1 MSGSKSLRQD
11 TPELQEY
18 TILRQDSNTELQPLH
33 DDSSKITLQGPV
45 GPEGGIAFEQEVQNR
60 INRGET
66 TSGMWYLSE
75 YEEKARKPTWHDRQE
90 ELITIATF
98 LFLNKHTFEE
108 TIRRIKKLVPNGIK
122 LMARNYF
129 KMRHD
134 DPIKERAFNG
144 VNFAIERL
152 NSRTRQ
158 KINENY
164 KIFLA
169 LWNSYNEREDTSLI
183 YLLTLDLP
191 TEEDDFAG
199 REVLKW
205 DDLLN
210 QINQT
215 KLKKFKKRLS
225 LLGWVENP
233 PSDEETK
240 LVARQFINR
249 ANRLKDLKIINKNWL
264 QLVDILENDFIKKN
278 RVRLTASDTASA
290 VAEGAKCIGK
300 KCAVVANTAVQKL
313 GKIFSRKKKESG
325 GGKKKKT
332 RRKSPFKKRR
342 SKKRVRGKFSSTK
355 RKKTRRKKRK
365 RRKKN

>member
-1 MSGSKSLRQD
+1 L
-11 TPELQEY
+11 P
-18 TILRQDSNTELQPLH
+18 
-33 DDSSKITLQGPV
+33 GPM
-45 GPEGGIAFEQEVQNR
+45 GPEGGRIFEQEIQNR

-90 ELITIATF
+90 ELITMATF
-98 LFLNKHTFEE
+98 LFLNKNTFEE

-134 DPIKERAFNG
+134 VPRKERAFNG
-144 VNFAIERL
+144 VNFAIKSL
-152 NSRTRQ
+152 SSGTRQ

-169 LWNSYNEREDTSLI
+169 LWNSYNEREAPSLI
-183 YLLTLDLP
+183 YLLILDLP

-199 REVLKW
+199 REVLEW

-215 KLKKFKKRLS
+215 KFKKFKKRLR
-225 LLGWVENP
+225 LLGWLENP

-240 LVARQFINR
+240 LVARQFVNR

-278 RVRLTASDTASA
+278 SVRLAASDTASA
-290 VAEGAKCIGK
+290 VAEGAKCFGQN
-300 KCAVVANTAVQKL
+300 CAAAANIAAKSVGQ
-313 GKIFSRKKKESG
+313 IFSRKKKNKPKRG
-325 GGKKKKT
+325 NAIGGKKK
-332 RRKSPFKKRR
+332 R
-342 SKKRVRGKFSSTK
+342 
-355 RKKTRRKKRK
+355 TRRKKSLFKKKRTKRRRYRGKSPKRKRTK